1 MRSGYCIR
9 FVAWDT
15 YCASRDERLREEQL
29 ALLVAVPGVRRGVPL
44 RVSLVVGTLVLVAL
58 GLVASGIAVTTT
70 MQRTMMNRADREL
83 IDAANGW
90 ANRPPPPPP
99 AFETTRHRPPSL
111 FFIRTTDDR
120 GRVVIMLNDR
130 AWADPDLPF
139 DNDVGGRPVT
149 VRSSDGGTEWRA
161 VSRHDALGGYTT
173 VARDITDVRTTV
185 RDLLWLQVAIGIAVL
200 TVLGVAGYW
209 LVHRSLR
216 PLAEVEATAADIAAG
231 HLDRRVPE
239 RDPRTEVGRLSLAL
253 NGMLAQIQRAVADS
267 EKSAKAARTSE
278 ERMRRFITDASHEL
292 RTPLTTIR
300 GYAELYRQGAA
311 TDTELV
317 LGRIEGESTRMGQ
330 LVEDLL
336 LLARLDAHRPME
348 QRLVD
353 LLVLATDAV
362 HDAKAT
368 APERDVELEVF
379 DGPGTPEV
387 IGDELRLRQVL
398 GNLVSNALGH
408 TTAAVRVRV
417 GTEGD
422 DAVLEVIDRGPGMT
436 KTDAERVF
444 ERFYRADS
452 SRTRSS
458 GGTGLGLSIVDA
470 LTAAH
475 GGTVT
480 VHTAPGAGCRF
491 EVRLP
496 RADMTDDDADVDEPE
511 SATPDAAA
519 SEPKIVRASRSESAQ
534 P

>member
-1 MRSGYCIR
+1 M
-9 FVAWDT
+9 AWDT

-130 AWADPDLPF
+130 ARADPDLPF

-330 LVEDLL
+330 LVEDL
-336 LLARLDAHRPME
+336 
-348 QRLVD
+348 
-353 LLVLATDAV
+353 
-362 HDAKAT
+362 
-368 APERDVELEVF
+368 
-379 DGPGTPEV
+379 
-387 IGDELRLRQVL
+387 
-398 GNLVSNALGH
+398 
-408 TTAAVRVRV
+408 
-417 GTEGD
+417 
-422 DAVLEVIDRGPGMT
+422 
-436 KTDAERVF
+436 
-444 ERFYRADS
+444 
-452 SRTRSS
+452 
-458 GGTGLGLSIVDA
+458 
-470 LTAAH
+470 
-475 GGTVT
+475 
-480 VHTAPGAGCRF
+480 
-491 EVRLP
+491 
-496 RADMTDDDADVDEPE
+496 
-511 SATPDAAA
+511 
-519 SEPKIVRASRSESAQ
+519 
-534 P
+534 